1 MLSPGGAPPS
11 GRAVEAEA
19 GDLVSELVG
28 RVSAERYRELVNVG
42 RELAASLSTNQ
53 FPLGDVALEIEPM
66 GPSGGSRPHDKAS
79 VMVALEMFA
88 ADIGVALR
96 TVETYR
102 WVSSRWPARRRVP
115 GVSFTVHRTL
125 ASIPSDRKRWAA
137 IGDPPPHPRTGA
149 RVWTQDAARR
159 VVGQQVDHP
168 VTTAEKVRAI
178 VELARDEQVAVVAVD
193 GLLRRPEVAFKV
205 MADSVAR
212 HIVNQAQIDHA
223 TQSQTLARA
232 RLHVGTTEVVPGGR
246 RVAIESAAVVVEL
259 VGACAAFAATATR
272 VVPQLAGTEL
282 GAEELD
288 GIAAQV
294 ARVRAAADWIEQAVV
309 GGADLDDVL
318 AALLGG
324 A

>member
-1 MLSPGGAPPS
+1 MIH
-11 GRAVEAEA
+11 
-19 GDLVSELVG
+19 LVSELVG
-28 RVSAERYRELVNVG
+28 KVSAQRYRELVDVG
-42 RELAASLSTNQ
+42 RELAKSLSTSQ

-102 WVSSRWPARRRVP
+102 WVSSRWPERRRVP
-115 GVSFTVHRTL
+115 GVSYTVHRTL

-137 IGDPPPHPRTGA
+137 IADPPPHPRTG
-149 RVWTQDAARR
+149 TQDAARR

-223 TQSQTLARA
+223 TASQTLARA
-232 RLHVGTTEVVPGGR
+232 RLHAGTTGVVSGGR
-246 RVAIESAAVVVEL
+246 RVVIESAAVVVEL
-259 VGACAAFAATATR
+259 VGAFAATATR
-272 VVPQLAGTEL
+272 IVPQLAGTDL
-282 GAEELD
+282 GAEERES
-288 GIAAQV
+288 IAAQV
-294 ARVRAAADWIEQAVV
+294 ARVRAAADWIEQAII

>member
-1 MLSPGGAPPS
+1 M
-11 GRAVEAEA
+11 
-19 GDLVSELVG
+19 SESIG
-28 RVSAERYRELVNVG
+28 RVSAERYRELVDVG
-42 RELAASLSTNQ
+42 RELAKSLSTSQ
-53 FPLGDVALEIEPM
+53 FSLGDVALEIEPM

-88 ADIGVALR
+88 AEIGVALR

-115 GVSFTVHRTL
+115 EVSYTVHRTL

-137 IGDPPPHPRTGA
+137 IADPPPHPRTGA

-178 VELARDEQVAVVAVD
+178 AELARDEQVAVVAVD

-232 RLHVGTTEVVPGGR
+232 RLHAGTTDVAPTGR

-272 VVPQLAGTEL
+272 IVPQLAGAEL
-282 GAEELD
+282 GAEEQD
-288 GIAAQV
+288 SVAAQV

-318 AALLGG
+318 TALLGG